1 MQMSVANTLSYI
13 LVVAAIINFEESL
26 TMSQPSVFN
35 ARPAR
40 RIIGYQ
46 CKNPNCLKVFPNV
59 FAYNMHRNHA
69 TTRGTMCAS
78 LMMRDE
84 ISGLRRSDT
93 STAALSTR
101 ASTGWTLSAFAPQLN
116 TVVQRKTAH
125 ALPTSRFGK
134 GVLNTSKHV

>member
-46 CKNPNCLKVFPNV
+46 CKNPNCLKVFPIFLLTICTV
-59 FAYNMHRNHA
+59 IMQPQEAL
-69 TTRGTMCAS
+69 CAP
-78 LMMRDE
+78 
-84 ISGLRRSDT
+84 
-93 STAALSTR
+93 A
-101 ASTGWTLSAFAPQLN
+101 
-116 TVVQRKTAH
+116 
-125 ALPTSRFGK
+125 
-134 GVLNTSKHV
+134 